1 MLQSPQTILDAI
13 YLFKNQTETQVS
25 RQVYSNLKTALRRYI
40 LPNIPN
46 YECSI
51 QDLDKAG
58 FECAL
63 NKISIE
69 KFLEINVFDILFTS
83 CQSAINEG
91 RLGKNTERT
100 SYRPAVNKFIKW
112 LQQQQWLNEAARA
125 RCGKY
130 TLRKHRGGNIMAANK
145 GNRALHQCTS
155 YRLRDEWLTSRL
167 TKQIDC
173 LQDFCT
179 SEFVPHRRDKKMRQK
194 TFDNHKWRILSFWGW
209 LVKFEDYNLDQLD
222 LNLMLNIDLLND
234 FIRWGINT
242 RKNSYGWAQGFTET
256 ALNIAKCSYAHK
268 SKRPMY
274 RDIDAVEELR
284 VVTNQLA
291 KLYEE
296 QRKNNKRSK
305 RSEKEMTFEQ
315 CIEIVDYLRKDCA
328 PRDSYGA
335 KRSDFAIVKSWQRY
349 LLVAILTYCPV
360 RQRELRELEIG
371 RTLVRSSGS
380 YRMVLQPDDN
390 KTGDERDFLLSAI
403 LPPEVVADLDEW
415 IDVWRPKIREAT
427 LSVDNW
433 LGFVARRRYKNEE
446 QLHIY
451 LNNLNAKYESLVQ
464 ANNLGQA
471 KDIEKEVRLIEQNLK
486 NREKAQVNFQDK
498 SFFISPGD
506 TSMLGFGKQISAS
519 GLFNVVTRAVFSAS
533 RELKKSGHPL
543 FRDIDPRKTNPHY
556 FRNIA
561 ITHERRHGNPAKR
574 KAFHKV
580 LGNSEQVGDRD
591 YNEMHP
597 SEKTVD
603 AQGWWQSDILQSN
616 TGLVA
621 HIRMLLEKLPE
632 EEKEMVFRRYF
643 I

>member
-63 NKISIE
+63 SKISIE

-83 CQSAINEG
+83 CQSATNEG

-130 TLRKHRGGNIMAANK
+130 TPRKHRGDNIMAANK
-145 GNRALHQCTS
+145 GNRALHQRTS
-155 YRLRDEWLTSRL
+155 YSLKVAQLTSQQA
-167 TKQIDC
+167 TQID
-173 LQDFCT
+173 LLKEFCT
-179 SEFVPHRRDKKMRQK
+179 AEIVPHRRDRKMRQV
-194 TFDNHKWRILSFWGW
+194 TFNNHQSRILSFWGW
-209 LVKFEDYNLDQLD
+209 LVQLKDYDSNKLD
-222 LNLMLNIDLLND
+222 LNLMLDLELLNE
-234 FIRWGINT
+234 FIRWGANKRGNT
-242 RKNSYGWAQGFTET
+242 YGWAQGFSET
-256 ALNIAKCSYAHK
+256 ASNIAKFLYASE

-274 RDIDAVEELR
+274 RDIDVVEELR
-284 VVTNQLA
+284 LLTNQCA
-291 KLYEE
+291 ISYKD
-296 QRKNNKRSK
+296 QRKANKRSK
-305 RSEKEMTFEQ
+305 RKSKEMSFEQ
-315 CIEIVDYLRKDCA
+315 CVEIVKYLRQDCA
-328 PRDSYGA
+328 PRDAYGA
-335 KRSDFAIVKSWQRY
+335 KRSDWAIVKSWQRY

-360 RQRELRELEIG
+360 RQRELRELELG
-371 RTLVRSSGS
+371 RTLLRSSGS
-380 YRMVLQPDDN
+380 YRMVLEADDN

-415 IDVWRPKIREAT
+415 LDVWRPRMRQAT
-427 LSVDNW
+427 MNLDSW
-433 LGFVARRRYKNEE
+433 LGFANRRKYKNEE
-446 QLHIY
+446 QLLVY
-451 LNNLNAKYESLVQ
+451 LDKLESQRIRSVQ
-464 ANNLGQA
+464 RNELLQA
-471 KDIEKEVRLIEQNLK
+471 RKIQKKVYLINQNLK
-486 NREKAQVNFQDK
+486 LREKAQANFRNDR
-498 SFFISPGD
+498 FFVSSGD
-506 TSMLGFGKQISAS
+506 TKMLGFGKQLSAS
-519 GLFNVVTRAVFSAS
+519 GLFNIVTRAVFSAS
-533 RELKKSGHPL
+533 RELKKSDHPL
-543 FRDIDPRKTNPHY
+543 FRYIDPRKTNPHY

-561 ITHERRHGNPAKR
+561 ITHERRYGNPAKR

-580 LGNSEQVGDRD
+580 IGNSEQVGDRD

-616 TGLVA
+616 TGLIA

-632 EEKEMVFRRYF
+632 EEREMVFRRYF